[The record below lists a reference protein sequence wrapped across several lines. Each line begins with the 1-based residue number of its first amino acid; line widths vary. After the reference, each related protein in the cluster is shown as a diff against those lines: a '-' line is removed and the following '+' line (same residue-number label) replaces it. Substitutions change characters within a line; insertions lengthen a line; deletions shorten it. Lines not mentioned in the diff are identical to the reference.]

1 MQNSNVC
8 QVTAGSGAIPQ
19 RKRYAPYGA
28 SRQTTP
34 VTFPNT
40 DRGFLNQP
48 HDTNGLVYLNNRYH
62 DPQLGA
68 FISVDP
74 LVGQTGMPYLYGDG
88 SPVTLSDPSGL
99 CAADVYG
106 ARERCSQAK
115 AKAHAAS
122 AAAGTSGSELVGT
135 LCDGSCSVDSNLES
149 NIDIESPLFNLFG
162 QTDAMYNLWTG
173 CAWSDAYC
181 KLLDQLIA
189 GAPIADVI
197 AVLSLM
203 PSGFAPWIYG
213 GQDKLLLEHDRMMA
227 EAGLQAGMFIRLL
240 RDSGLGAPEYLVID
254 VDLLVGPGLAIGGGG
269 LLIYSRSGQIFN
281 GAQLN
286 VGSAGLTMGLRAGW
300 LRTDERATAEE
311 VDAFLVGPA
320 VSASVSV
327 VASATYVANF
337 SGSSWEVG
345 LSSSVG
351 INLSL
356 AWVAESA
363 AKSSGWDV

>member
-1 MQNSNVC
+1 MLGSDGTFGSLTVVRNANGAMTARDGDGLTYDAQQRLTKYAASEEYVYSTTNQRLIRRAGGTRTLYLPGMEVSVTGATRTIDCYLTIGATQVGAKTVVSGGATSFMWACGNMRNSNVC
-8 QVTAGSGAIPQ
+8 QVTAGSGAIPS

-48 HDTNGLVYLNNRYH
+48 HDTNG
-62 DPQLGA
+62 
-68 FISVDP
+68 
-74 LVGQTGMPYLYGDG
+74 
-88 SPVTLSDPSGL
+88 
-99 CAADVYG
+99 
-106 ARERCSQAK
+106 
-115 AKAHAAS
+115 
-122 AAAGTSGSELVGT
+122 
-135 LCDGSCSVDSNLES
+135 
-149 NIDIESPLFNLFG
+149 
-162 QTDAMYNLWTG
+162 
-173 CAWSDAYC
+173 
-181 KLLDQLIA
+181 
-189 GAPIADVI
+189 ADVI

-227 EAGLQAGMFIRLL
+227 DAGLQAGMAIRLL
-240 RDSGLGAPEYLVID
+240 RDSGFGAPDYLVID
-254 VDLLVGPGLAIGGGG
+254 VGLLVGPGLAIGGGG
-269 LLIYSRSGQIFN
+269 LFIYSRSGQIFN
-281 GAQLN
+281 GGQLH
-286 VGSAGLTMGLRAGW
+286 VGSAGLTIGLRAGW

-311 VDAFLVGPA
+311 VDAFLGGPA

-327 VASATYVANF
+327 VASATDFANF

-363 AKSSGWDV
+363 VKTSGWDV